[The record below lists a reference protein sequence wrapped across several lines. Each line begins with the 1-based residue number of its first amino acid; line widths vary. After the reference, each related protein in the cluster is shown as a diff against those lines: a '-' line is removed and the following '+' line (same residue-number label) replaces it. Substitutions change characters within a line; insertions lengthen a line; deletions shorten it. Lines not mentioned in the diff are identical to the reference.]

1 MPKIQTLRPKEK
13 KATLAKALGPS
24 LNKTLGQHFL
34 KNPLVVNT
42 IVEKSGIKPSDSV
55 LEIGPGS
62 GNLSVKILEHCRKLT
77 AIEFDPRMA
86 AELSKRVQGTEL
98 KSKLHVIVGDFTKV
112 DLPPFDLC
120 ISNTPYQISSE
131 IVFKLLKQRPLF
143 RASVLMFQ
151 REFAMRLVAKP
162 GDSLY
167 GRLSINAQ
175 FYANIRHIMKVSR
188 NSFRPPPK
196 VDSSVIKMVPVY
208 PQPEIP
214 FEEWD
219 GLVRIIFSRKH
230 KTISASFKPKSIILM
245 MESNYKVY
253 CSKNEVMMED
263 FVVKDKIQDILIKS
277 GYSSKRA
284 ASLEIDDVLELLK
297 AFHDCNFH
305 FSA

>member
-1 MPKIQTLRPKEK
+1 MPKVQTIRPKEK

-42 IVEKSGIKPSDSV
+42 IIEKSGIKPSDSV

-62 GNLSVKILEHCRKLT
+62 GNLSVKILEQARKLT

-86 AELSKRVQGTEL
+86 AELSKRVQGTEH
-98 KSKLHVIVGDFTKV
+98 KSKLNLIVGDFTKV

-131 IVFKLLKQRPLF
+131 IVFKLLRHRPLF
-143 RASVLMFQ
+143 RASILMFQ

-162 GDSLY
+162 GESLY
-167 GRLSINAQ
+167 GRLSVNAQ
-175 FYANIRHIMKVSR
+175 FYANIRHIIKVSR

-196 VDSSVIKMVPVY
+196 VDSSVVRMEPIY

-230 KTISASFKPKSIILM
+230 KTIAASFKPKSIVEMI
-245 MESNYKVY
+245 EQNFKVY
-253 CSKNEVMMED
+253 CSKNDIMAVDMIMKER
-263 FVVKDKIQDILIKS
+263 IQEIITLS
-277 GYSSKRA
+277 GYSDKRA
-284 ASLEIDDVLELLK
+284 ATMDIDDILELLK
-297 AFHDCNFH
+297 CFHDANIH